1 MIKKF
6 IVIACFF
13 FSLMAN
19 AQSGSASP
27 YSFFGLGESRFKGN
41 FENRSMGGLNIE
53 QDSLRMNILN
63 PASFAAMRFTAF
75 TIGGNYTSTKLKT
88 DSRSDAAQRT
98 TIDYLAV
105 ALPLGKMGVGFG
117 LLPYTSVGYNIK
129 STNPDVPD
137 AVNNVMKGTGGLN
150 KAFFSLGYTIIP
162 NLVVGADV
170 QYNFG
175 RINNSNLEF
184 LTGVMIGAEEKT
196 KADLSGLATNFGI
209 MYKHKI
215 YKKTNFYSS
224 FTYAPE
230 AKLSSTNTK
239 TISTVIY
246 NSNYDVAIYDSMDE
260 KEIRTDLKI
269 PAKTSLGFGV
279 GETKKWLLGTQLV
292 FQNVGK
298 LTDDFNTV
306 DNVSYEKYSSYSLGG
321 FYVPNSNV
329 FSKYF
334 QKVIYRGGLKYT
346 KTGTVINSEEI
357 NEKAVTFGMGLPILG
372 SISNVNV
379 GLEYGQRGT
388 TSKGLVKENYFSLAV
403 SFSLNDKWFGHRKI
417 D

>member
-6 IVIACFF
+6 IVASFF

-41 FENRSMGGLNIE
+41 LENRSMGGLNIE
-53 QDSLRMNILN
+53 QDSLHINILN
-63 PASFAAMRFTAF
+63 PASFASIRATAF

-88 DSRSDAAQRT
+88 DSKSDNAQRT
-98 TIDYLAV
+98 TIDYLAI

-117 LLPYTSVGYNIK
+117 LLPYTSVGYNII
-129 STNPDVPD
+129 SSSSVPD
-137 AVNNVMKGTGGLN
+137 GANNVLKGTGGIN

-162 NLVVGADV
+162 NLVVGGDV

-184 LTGVMIGAEEKT
+184 LTGVLIGTEEKN
-196 KADLSGLATNFGI
+196 KADLTGFAANFGA

-224 FTYAPE
+224 FTYAPQ
-230 AKLSSTNTK
+230 AALSSTNTK
-239 TISTVIY
+239 TISTVTY
-246 NSNYDVAIYDSMDE
+246 NSNYDVAIYDTSGE
-260 KEIRTDLKI
+260 KVIKTDLKI
-269 PAKTSLGFGV
+269 PEKMSIGIGV

-306 DNVSYEKYSSYSLGG
+306 DNVSYGKYSSYSLGG
-321 FYVPNSNV
+321 FYVPNYNV
-329 FSKYF
+329 YSKYY
-334 QKVIYRGGLKYT
+334 QKIVYRGGLRYT
-346 KTGTVINSEEI
+346 KTGTIIDSEEI
-357 NEKAVTFGMGLPILG
+357 DEKAVSFGVALPIIASL
-372 SISNVNV
+372 SNVNL

-388 TSKGLVKENYFSLAV
+388 TSHGLIQENYVTLAV
-403 SFSLNDKWFGHRKI
+403 SFSLNDRWFRKHGI